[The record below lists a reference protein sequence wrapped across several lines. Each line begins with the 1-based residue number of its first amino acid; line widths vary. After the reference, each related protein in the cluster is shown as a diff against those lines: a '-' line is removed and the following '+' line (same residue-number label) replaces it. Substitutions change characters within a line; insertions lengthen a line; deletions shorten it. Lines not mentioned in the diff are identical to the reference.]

1 MTPGAEF
8 MAGRE
13 ASGVDP
19 SCDFKAGGVALR
31 HWPYLASRVKAMSHV
46 VSISKVA
53 LAFLAALLIAVA
65 GAVLVISP
73 PIWIAAFTYGRHR
86 MPDAPGHDG
95 TFAIVR
101 MFRQTNYLSTSQR
114 VQYSEPL
121 RFSFGLFLSLNT
133 LLA

>member
-1 MTPGAEF
+1 
-8 MAGRE
+8 
-13 ASGVDP
+13 
-19 SCDFKAGGVALR
+19 
-31 HWPYLASRVKAMSHV
+31 MSHV
-46 VSISKVA
+46 VSISKLA

-86 MPDAPGHDG
+86 ILDAPGHDG
-95 TFAIVR
+95 AFAIVR

-121 RFSFGLFLSLNT
+121 RFSFGLFLSLST